1 MREIR
6 TSGSVGGQGGNS
18 PVHPT
23 TSSASGFSV
32 QNHARPS
39 DSDRRAHSDWNGPRN
54 QLPPHMTSPTGERL
68 GSTSSSNEWSR
79 LSFPARN
86 AC

>member
-1 MREIR
+1 
-6 TSGSVGGQGGNS
+6 
-18 PVHPT
+18 
-23 TSSASGFSV
+23 
-32 QNHARPS
+32 
-39 DSDRRAHSDWNGPRN
+39 
-54 QLPPHMTSPTGERL
+54 MTSPTGERL